1 MKESKSN
8 DTSIVFAGTA
18 NPEGNGSWD
27 KTTKAMI
34 LKIGKLAGS
43 ENYIR
48 LIPYGSK
55 IWKLYHKLYYSIF
68 IGRVSFR
75 DPVINSLLI
84 KSLNYQ
90 LKENRWDPDV
100 LLFSSVFL
108 YSDLFADK
116 KLYTYTDAAITE
128 AIKYGIESYGK
139 RYLNYYNKYTRAYG
153 SKKNGIFTFNEWTKQ
168 ALLEQFSFD
177 ESKVHNVGFGA
188 HLDPY
193 KGEKDYTNKQLLIV
207 LRRGLEERKGL
218 NLLLE
223 AFKIAKQKD
232 KDLKLAVVG
241 TTLDK
246 IDGVEYYEGKGRDLT
261 ISLFQKASLYTM
273 PALYEP
279 NGMVYPEA
287 LASKTPILGLD
298 RCAFPE
304 FAGGGK
310 YGFIVKPDP
319 QHIAETILEAV
330 SNPNELEKMGTEGQR
345 FATDRYNWNNVAN
358 KIISIIEAD
367 YESNS

>member
-1 MKESKSN
+1 MTDKKVN
-8 DTSIVFAGTA
+8 FNICFAGMA
-18 NPEGNGSWD
+18 DPEGTASWD

-34 LKIGKLAGS
+34 DHIGKIAGS
-43 ENYIR
+43 NSYVQ
-48 LIPYGSK
+48 LKPYESK
-55 IWKLYHKLYYSIF
+55 LNKLFHTVYSKLLM
-68 IGRVSFR
+68 GRSSFR
-75 DPVINSLLI
+75 DPFINGLLV
-84 KSLNYQ
+84 KSLEKN
-90 LKENRWDPDV
+90 LKEKGIDPDV
-100 LLFSSVFL
+100 IFFSSLLL
-108 YSDLFADK
+108 YSDSLADK
-116 KLYTYTDAAITE
+116 KLYTYTDASITE

-139 RYLNYYNKYTRAYG
+139 RYLKYFAKYSKEYG
-153 SKKNGIFTFNEWTKQ
+153 SKLQGTFTFNEWTKR
-168 ALLEQFSFD
+168 ALIEHFD
-177 ESKVHNVGFGA
+177 LDEKKIFNVGFGA